1 MIVGTSFF
9 KMDGNDYYSPE
20 FGRGGLAAVFTVD
33 VTQIVGGPTVTIT
46 IEHRNSDE
54 QAFGDLGTFAA
65 VTTTGV
71 ASVDQTGCKEILRF
85 KYAFDAGDDATDGIH
100 MLMMA
105 PTWRPY

>member
-9 KMDGNDYYSPE
+9 KMDGNDYYSPQ
-20 FGRGGLAAVFTVD
+20 FPRGGLAATFAMD

-71 ASVDQTGCKEILRF
+71 KSVDQTGCKEILRF